1 LLSALSFVNTQKYP
15 PSLLFLLMTLGP
27 ALILLTALEY
37 ARGTWATI
45 VETFGRVPFL
55 FYVAHI
61 VLAHLAAGIVALA
74 TGHGLEIL
82 TNVFVF
88 YPRDWGFGL
97 PVVYV
102 AWLLVV
108 AALYPACRR
117 FAELKRRRRDWWLSY
132 V

>member
-1 LLSALSFVNTQKYP
+1 MGDDRRNVRSRP
-15 PSLLFLLMTLGP
+15 
-27 ALILLTALEY
+27 I
-37 ARGTWATI
+37 
-45 VETFGRVPFL
+45 L

-97 PVVYV
+97 PVVAV
-102 AWLLVV
+102 WLLSRRGVV
-108 AALYPACRR
+108 SSLP
-117 FAELKRRRRDWWLSY
+117 
-132 V
+132 